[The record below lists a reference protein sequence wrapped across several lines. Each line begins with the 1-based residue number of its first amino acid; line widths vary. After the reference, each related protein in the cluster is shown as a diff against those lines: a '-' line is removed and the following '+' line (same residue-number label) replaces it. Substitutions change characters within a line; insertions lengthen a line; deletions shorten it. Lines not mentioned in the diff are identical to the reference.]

1 MMIPVGNKLIVEI
14 INSDEDDW
22 NPLYKILTKA
32 KVLDLGNEVLKYIKK
47 DDIIT
52 ISKSD
57 IHILKENIGFCVD
70 RNIIFINDYP
80 HEDKVHINPC
90 KKEIDIFD
98 KGNVIKSSCS
108 DIKSDE
114 IIGYIKGKGG
124 LILPDYTEVISK
136 SQIYFKY

>member
-1 MMIPVGNKLIVEI
+1 MMTPVGNKLIVEI

-32 KVLDLGNEVLKYIKK
+32 KVLDLGNEVLEYIKK

-57 IHILKENIGFCVD
+57 IHIIKENI
-70 RNIIFINDYP
+70 
-80 HEDKVHINPC
+80 
-90 KKEIDIFD
+90 IFD